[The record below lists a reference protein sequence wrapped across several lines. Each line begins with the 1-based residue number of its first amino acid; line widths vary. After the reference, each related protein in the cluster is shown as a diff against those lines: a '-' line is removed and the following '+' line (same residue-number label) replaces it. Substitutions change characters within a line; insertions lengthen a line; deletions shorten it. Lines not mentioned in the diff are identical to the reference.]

1 MTAQWSDTVS
11 GPRTRTPVA
20 PDREVSPLDVF
31 LRSGAGQWGMPHG
44 SDGSGLA
51 ALRFD
56 AGPGSAAR
64 TRPFL
69 RRTLSAWH
77 LTDLVEDAALVT
89 AELVANA
96 VTHALRSPAAA
107 PRPCPHGPVPPAAW
121 LALVRLDRAVV
132 CAVADPSP
140 QLPVPADPQPFA
152 ESGRGL
158 RIVAELSESWGH
170 TAPEPGGKTVWARL
184 TGPGPAPTRPG
195 PRPL

>member
-11 GPRTRTPVA
+11 GPRARTPVA
-20 PDREVSPLDVF
+20 PGPEVGPLDVF
-31 LRSGAGQWGMPHG
+31 LRSGAGQWGLPHG

-69 RRTLSAWH
+69 RRTLGAWH
-77 LTDLVEDAALVT
+77 LPDLVEDAALVT

-107 PRPCPHGPVPPAAW
+107 PRPCPHGTVPPPAAW
-121 LALVRLDRAVV
+121 LALLRLDRAVV

-140 QLPVPADPQPFA
+140 ELPVPADPQPFA

-170 TAPEPGGKTVWARL
+170 TAPVPGGKTVWARL
-184 TGPGPAPTRPG
+184 TGPDPTWSG
-195 PRPL
+195 PRSL